1 MKKITTL
8 LIAYLVALQAFNAM
22 AITTSDYV
30 IDEGTLTGDV
40 NRDEAVTAS
49 DVTELYNYLLNG
61 STTYYS
67 TSDVNGDG
75 SVTSADIS
83 LNKINH

>member
-8 LIAYLVALQAFNAM
+8 LIACLVALQAFNAM

-40 NRDEAVTAS
+40 N
-49 DVTELYNYLLNG
+49 
-61 STTYYS
+61 
-67 TSDVNGDG
+67 GDG

-83 LNKINH
+83 QNKINH

>member
-8 LIAYLVALQAFNAM
+8 LIACLVALQAFNAM

-49 DVTELYNYLLNG
+49 DVTELYN
-61 STTYYS
+61 
-67 TSDVNGDG
+67 
-75 SVTSADIS
+75 
-83 LNKINH
+83 